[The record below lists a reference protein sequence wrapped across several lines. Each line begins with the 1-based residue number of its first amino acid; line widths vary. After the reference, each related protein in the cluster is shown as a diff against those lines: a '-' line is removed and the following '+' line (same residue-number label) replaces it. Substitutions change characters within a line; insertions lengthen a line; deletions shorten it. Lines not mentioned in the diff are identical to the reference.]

1 MYHNKAAFIS
11 AYLQKFQSLH
21 GKGVDEGS
29 TRERYEA
36 LAGLVRDLIAQ
47 KWARTN
53 KQYLERGV
61 KQVYY
66 FSIEYLQGR
75 ILTTN
80 LLNLDLLETCTEGL
94 EELGI
99 NLSDL
104 TEQEPEAGLGSGG
117 LGRLASCFLDS
128 IASLHLPGHGCG
140 IRYRN
145 GMFKQK
151 IVDGYQAE
159 LPDPWL
165 RDGNAWEF
173 RKAD

>member
-75 ILTTN
+75 ILITN

-94 EELGI
+94 DDLGI
-99 NLSDL
+99 NLAEL
-104 TEQEPEAGLGSGG
+104 TEPVDLRAILRQVERSYLDRAYARFGNVRDAAKSLGL
-117 LGRLASCFLDS
+117 
-128 IASLHLPGHGCG
+128 
-140 IRYRN
+140 
-145 GMFKQK
+145 
-151 IVDGYQAE
+151 
-159 LPDPWL
+159 DPSTFVRRRK
-165 RDGNAWEF
+165 RDAQ
-173 RKAD
+173 